1 MGVDAGGHRQPD
13 PEGMLPDLIRPA
25 VPAMQAL
32 AALMP
37 ELEQLTE
44 RLDGVG
50 QVVEG
55 IPGAKML
62 RRRAAQEDDG

>member
-1 MGVDAGGHRQPD
+1 
-13 PEGMLPDLIRPA
+13 MLPDLIRPA

-32 AALMP
+32 AQLMP

-55 IPGAKML
+55 IPGTKML
-62 RRRAAQEDDG
+62 RRRAAQDDDD